1 MTRQFDKL
9 NFFYSTTGSL
19 NKLNKM
25 QVVAQKVNDPML
37 RYNQATLTANVTEK
51 VKILAENG

>member
-1 MTRQFDKL
+1 
-9 NFFYSTTGSL
+9 
-19 NKLNKM
+19 M
-25 QVVAQKVNDPML
+25 QSVAVTVNDPML